1 MNLEKLVTQSEEN
14 GDLDAEEMMANSAL
28 LDKEINAVSRSQSH
42 IAFQPPTPTA
52 LSATATLEALL
63 DISNYQQDNYEDA
76 CKHPRLQSRPAS
88 FLDKQAIVFLSELA
102 SDWYER
108 GT

>member
-1 MNLEKLVTQSEEN
+1 MNLEKLVTQGERN

-63 DISNYQQDNYEDA
+63 DNPNYQQDNYEDA
-76 CKHPRLQSRPAS
+76 CEDACKYLGFNPDQRRCSTNKPSFSFQS
-88 FLDKQAIVFLSELA
+88 
-102 SDWYER
+102 
-108 GT
+108 